1 MNREKCTAV
10 VLAAGKGSRMGT
22 KIQKQ
27 YLEICGKPVLYYSLA
42 AFAASPIIDEIV
54 LVTGEGK
61 TDYCRKNI
69 IEAYGITKVNKIV
82 VGGKERY
89 ESVYKALREIEPEG
103 YVFIHDGA
111 RPFVDESIIERT
123 YQAVKEYRACVAG
136 MPSKDTVK
144 IVDEND
150 FAVNTPERRF
160 VWCIQTPQVFETA
173 LIRHAYFKL
182 MENEENE
189 TGITDDAIFV
199 PMFSKYDIATQSVA
213 EMNQSFSKAHWF
225 GTDSLGR
232 DLWVRAWS
240 GARVS
245 LTIGFA
251 ASIINA
257 IVGSIMGGISGF
269 YGGKIDM
276 VIQRVVDVLYGI
288 PSLIVTIL
296 LMVVVGNGV
305 HCLILA
311 MCCVGWI
318 GGCRFVRGE
327 VLKLRESD
335 FVSAAKILGVP
346 DIVIIVKHI
355 LPNIMGL
362 IITNL
367 TMAIPGAIFQE
378 AFLSYI
384 GLGIKPP
391 NCSWGVLAK
400 DGIAQLRIH
409 PYQVF
414 VPAFLICTTMLAL
427 NLLGDGLRDAFDPKL
442 RGTE

>member
-1 MNREKCTAV
+1 MAEITKEQFKV
-10 VLAAGKGSRMGT
+10 VGKNTKTMESISRPNIGYWQDAWRR
-22 KIQKQ
+22 I
-27 YLEICGKPVLYYSLA
+27 
-42 AFAASPIIDEIV
+42 
-54 LVTGEGK
+54 
-61 TDYCRKNI
+61 RKN
-69 IEAYGITKVNKIV
+69 KIAFFSLCLI
-82 VGGKERY
+82 G
-89 ESVYKALREIEPEG
+89 L
-103 YVFIHDGA
+103 YV
-111 RPFVDESIIERT
+111 
-123 YQAVKEYRACVAG
+123 
-136 MPSKDTVK
+136 
-144 IVDEND
+144 
-150 FAVNTPERRF
+150 
-160 VWCIQTPQVFETA
+160 
-173 LIRHAYFKL
+173 L
-182 MENEENE
+182 M
-189 TGITDDAIFV
+189 AIFV

-232 DLWVRAWS
+232 DLWVR
-240 GARVS
+240 
-245 LTIGFA
+245 A

>member
-1 MNREKCTAV
+1 MAEITKEQFKV
-10 VLAAGKGSRMGT
+10 VGKNTKTMESISRPNIGYWQDAWRR
-22 KIQKQ
+22 I
-27 YLEICGKPVLYYSLA
+27 
-42 AFAASPIIDEIV
+42 
-54 LVTGEGK
+54 
-61 TDYCRKNI
+61 RKN
-69 IEAYGITKVNKIV
+69 KIAFFSLCLI
-82 VGGKERY
+82 G
-89 ESVYKALREIEPEG
+89 L
-103 YVFIHDGA
+103 YV
-111 RPFVDESIIERT
+111 
-123 YQAVKEYRACVAG
+123 
-136 MPSKDTVK
+136 
-144 IVDEND
+144 
-150 FAVNTPERRF
+150 
-160 VWCIQTPQVFETA
+160 
-173 LIRHAYFKL
+173 L
-182 MENEENE
+182 M
-189 TGITDDAIFV
+189 AIFV

-296 LMVVVGNGV
+296 LMVVVG
-305 HCLILA
+305 
-311 MCCVGWI
+311 I